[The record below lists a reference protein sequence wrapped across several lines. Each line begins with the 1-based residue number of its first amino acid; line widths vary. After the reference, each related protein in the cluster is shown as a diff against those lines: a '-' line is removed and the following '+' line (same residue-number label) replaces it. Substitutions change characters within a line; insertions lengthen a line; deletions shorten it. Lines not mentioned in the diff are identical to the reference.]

1 MNRRN
6 YDRDRGTQYGR
17 PSAGERRPSRGESP
31 ASRRPDDSGTGCE
44 SRYLRSLVETARE
57 LVVVLRQ
64 GDCLTGQ
71 LAWYDH
77 TCLKLT
83 PSNGSPSLL
92 IPKASIKY
100 LYEAALLQ
108 AAP

>member
-1 MNRRN
+1 MNKRD
-6 YDRDRGTQYGR
+6 YSRDRRTPYGR
-17 PSAGERRPSRGESP
+17 LTSGERRPSGGDSRSP
-31 ASRRPDDSGTGCE
+31 RHPDDPGTGCE
-44 SRYLRSLVETARE
+44 SGYLNSLVETARE

-64 GDCLTGQ
+64 GDCITGQ

-83 PSNGSPSLL
+83 PSNGSPNLV

-100 LYEAALLQ
+100 LYEATLL
-108 AAP
+108 